1 MGTKLS
7 DFFIVAIDMVMVCV
21 KEFGYWL
28 SVVFKSLTKLK
39 LSLLAASKK
48 KIQIEKVSGF
58 ALSLCFLF
66 MSCHV
71 PNPTHFLPINKQHTP
86 QISTSIHSLIQS
98 NPPPIQSSHV
108 FVVLIIH
115 IPENFPPSYSRC
127 NNNSL
132 LPNHS
137 LPAKNQDPDQSI

>member
-48 KIQIEKVSGF
+48 KKFELKMSL
-58 ALSLCFLF
+58 LSLYFLF
-66 MSCHV
+66 MSYHV

>member
-48 KIQIEKVSGF
+48 KI
-58 ALSLCFLF
+58 L
-66 MSCHV
+66 
-71 PNPTHFLPINKQHTP
+71 N
-86 QISTSIHSLIQS
+86 
-98 NPPPIQSSHV
+98 
-108 FVVLIIH
+108 
-115 IPENFPPSYSRC
+115 
-127 NNNSL
+127 
-132 LPNHS
+132 
-137 LPAKNQDPDQSI
+137 